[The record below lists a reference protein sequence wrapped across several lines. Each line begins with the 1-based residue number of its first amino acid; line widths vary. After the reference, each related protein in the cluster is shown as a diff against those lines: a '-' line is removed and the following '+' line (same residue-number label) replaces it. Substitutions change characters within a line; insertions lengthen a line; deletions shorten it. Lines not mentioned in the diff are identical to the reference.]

1 MWLRRFSALSC
12 ACLLSSIAPTE
23 ASAEEYLLQP
33 GDTLSLM
40 IVGAPEMSRTIP
52 IEMDGT
58 AWFPVIGE
66 IAVGETS
73 LKDVRERVAQ
83 AYSATGIA
91 QPTGPD
97 RFPEFVQP
105 SQVYVGI
112 EEYRPIYVTGDLL
125 QPRTIDFRPGLTLR
139 QVIAL
144 ASVGDTGQGGQ
155 RAVTESLESALIELS
170 RVYAR
175 IWSLK
180 KQLGTDTPQDYDN
193 IFVADSAAIR
203 EIAELESS
211 MIAAKAAEREQQKRV
226 IEESIRRAESWL
238 AALVKQKTSE
248 EEGWQLDEQ
257 IIVDVQQLFDRNRA
271 GAGVEVGGGATIGPG
286 ERQPGASA
294 AGDGRERAHRA
305 RGPQGTGRGA
315 RRGRPE
321 LHLVGALGRADAGAR
336 EAGRAGRPAVG
347 RLRRCSR
354 GRDRGSHRPGRS
366 ATPADDRGRAR
377 TEVAAGRRCRDYP
390 STSGQLSGLV
400 EGGHVLIA

>member
-144 ASVGDTGQGGQ
+144 ASVGDTG
-155 RAVTESLESALIELS
+155 
-170 RVYAR
+170 
-175 IWSLK
+175 
-180 KQLGTDTPQDYDN
+180 
-193 IFVADSAAIR
+193 
-203 EIAELESS
+203 
-211 MIAAKAAEREQQKRV
+211 
-226 IEESIRRAESWL
+226 
-238 AALVKQKTSE
+238 
-248 EEGWQLDEQ
+248 
-257 IIVDVQQLFDRNRA
+257 
-271 GAGVEVGGGATIGPG
+271 
-286 ERQPGASA
+286 
-294 AGDGRERAHRA
+294 
-305 RGPQGTGRGA
+305 
-315 RRGRPE
+315 RGRPARGQGE
-321 LHLVGALGRADAGAR
+321 PRVGPGRAEPR
-336 EAGRAGRPAVG
+336 LCPHLEPEEAVG
-347 RLRRCSR
+347 NRHAGGLR
-354 GRDRGSHRPGRS
+354 
-366 ATPADDRGRAR
+366 
-377 TEVAAGRRCRDYP
+377 
-390 STSGQLSGLV
+390 
-400 EGGHVLIA
+400 

>member
-1 MWLRRFSALSC
+1 MWFWRISGLSC
-12 ACLLSSIAPTE
+12 ACLLSSIAATE

-66 IAVGETS
+66 IAVGEAS

-91 QPTGPD
+91 QPTGPA

-112 EEYRPIYVTGDLL
+112 DEYRPIYVTGGFL

-144 ASVGDTGQGGQ
+144 ASVGGTGQGSQ
-155 RAVTESLESALIELS
+155 RAVSERLDSALVELS

-180 KQLGTDTPQDYDN
+180 RQLGTDTPEDYDN
-193 IFVADSAAIR
+193 IFVADSPAIR
-203 EIAELESS
+203 EIAELETA
-211 MIAAKAAEREQQKRV
+211 MIAAKTAEREQRKQV
-226 IEESIRRAESWL
+226 IEESIRRAESRL
-238 AALVKQKTSE
+238 AALVEQKASE

-257 IIVDVQQLFDRNRA
+257 IVAQVRELFNRNSPLAPASRLAEAKRSALVSASRVLQLQVTAENVRTELADLKA
-271 GAGVEVGGGATIGPG
+271 
-286 ERQPGASA
+286 QASA
-294 AGDGRERAHRA
+294 
-305 RGPQGTGRGA
+305 
-315 RRGRPE
+315 
-321 LHLVGALGRADAGAR
+321 LDAGAESATWSELSDALTLAQAKR
-336 EAGRAGRPAVG
+336 AELAVLQSAASAGVLEDEIVAVITRGDQLLPPMTADGPEQKLQPGDVVEIILPRPDS
-347 RLRRCSR
+347 SR
-354 GRDRGSHRPGRS
+354 G
-366 ATPADDRGRAR
+366 
-377 TEVAAGRRCRDYP
+377 
-390 STSGQLSGLV
+390 
-400 EGGHVLIA
+400 